1 MSDTEPLGELPTRFP
16 IFPLPNVVLFPGTYL
31 PLHIFEP
38 RYRAMTEAALAGD
51 EVIGMIL
58 LRAEADAM
66 AARAPVFAVGCA
78 GRMVE
83 HQQLG
88 DGRFNIL
95 LLGQSRFRVVEER
108 TGEPYRLAVVEEL
121 PDSVGDEASLDGL
134 RGRLL
139 AALSRVSDSSVVARL
154 DAGVPHAMLVNGLSQ
169 GLDLPAVERLSLL
182 DCDTLEARARRLV
195 EILAFHALEGGSGG
209 ARTRTLH

>member
-1 MSDTEPLGELPTRFP
+1 MIEDALRADRTIGIVLLKPGYEEHYQDRPPIYPLG
-16 IFPLPNVVLFPGTYL
+16 
-31 PLHIFEP
+31 
-38 RYRAMTEAALAGD
+38 
-51 EVIGMIL
+51 
-58 LRAEADAM
+58 
-66 AARAPVFAVGCA
+66 CS
-78 GRMVE
+78 GRIVE
-83 HQQLG
+83 NERLE

-121 PDSVGDEASLDGL
+121 PDSVGDEASLGGL

-139 AALSRVSDSSVVARL
+139 AVLSRVSDSPVVARL
-154 DAGVPHAMLVNGLSQ
+154 DAGVPHALLVNGLAQ

-195 EILAFHALEGGSGG
+195 EILEFHALEGGSGG